1 MREEKSERGMDKALE
16 RSLDSDG
23 RNSEGIEKRLGRN
36 YAPMSKGRKTS
47 GKKRVAA
54 SGRRGR

>member
-23 RNSEGIEKRLGRN
+23 RNSEGVEKRLGRN
-36 YAPMSKGRKTS
+36 YSPMGKGRKTS